1 MSKHTRFL
9 IILALAAAVSVGTA
23 SANVSI
29 PVTNFSFETLPGGGL
44 NQTGSNCSNT
54 YSVGAIP
61 VWIESGPGPSGQ
73 FNPGTP
79 GCIFNSVPNGSII
92 AYTNDG
98 TLSQTVSAT
107 VVTGNTYTL
116 TVFEGT
122 RADCC
127 TAGGDTADLL
137 VNGVQYFA
145 TGTVA
150 TAGNWT
156 QWTATY
162 TGLAADAGD
171 SITIQLG
178 GTGNQADF
186 DDVTLSYTTPSAVP
200 EPAYLTLL
208 AAGLGGMMMVV
219 RRRSAKQRQ

>member
-1 MSKHTRFL
+1 M
-9 IILALAAAVSVGTA
+9 
-23 SANVSI
+23 
-29 PVTNFSFETLPGGGL
+29 LPGGGL

-54 YSVGAIP
+54 YSIGAIP
-61 VWIESGPGPSGQ
+61 GWIESGPGPSGQ
-73 FNPGTP
+73 FNAGTP
-79 GCIFNSVPNGSII
+79 GCIFNSIPDGSII

-98 TLSQTVSAT
+98 TLSQTVT
-107 VVTGNTYTL
+107 LVGGVVTGNTYTL

-137 VNGVQYFA
+137 VNGTQYFA

-162 TGLAADAGD
+162 TGLAADAG
-171 SITIQLG
+171 SPITIQLG

-208 AAGLGGMMMVV
+208 AAGLGGLMLVA
-219 RRRSAKQRQ
+219 RRRSAGQRQ